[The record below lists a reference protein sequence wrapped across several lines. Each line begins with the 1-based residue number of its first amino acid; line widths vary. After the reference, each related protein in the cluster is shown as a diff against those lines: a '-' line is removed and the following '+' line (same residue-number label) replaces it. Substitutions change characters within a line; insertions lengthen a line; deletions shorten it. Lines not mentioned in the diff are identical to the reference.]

1 LEGLIF
7 LEVVDNGCGI
17 TNIDMEK
24 QDSFGIRGM
33 RERCQ
38 QLKGNFHIAGDP
50 GKGTKVT
57 ILIPTGNL
65 DYQPHVVELEGKL
78 KGSVQPQAAIKK
90 KKKVSRL

>member
-1 LEGLIF
+1 VELDKLIF
-7 LEVVDNGCGI
+7 LEVIDNGRGI

-38 QLKGNFHIAGDP
+38 KLKGSFHISGDP
-50 GKGTKVT
+50 EKGTKVT

-65 DYQPHVVELEGKL
+65 EQQTGYVVGLESKL
-78 KGSVQPQAAIKK
+78 KKTTI
-90 KKKVSRL
+90 